1 MTNPAPAVEDTNWL
15 DDAGELY
22 LQAGSSVERDR
33 PIYQGDVF
41 AGVPVIRLP
50 KNPPAGSVVEC
61 PIETGAVMV
70 VPHPCQ
76 CYYGDRLRPYLTV
89 APIKIVENYD
99 NFGED
104 HAGAKD
110 KFALLDLPLPGS
122 SDGNWTAQ
130 SCVADRGRMFSVPG
144 RWLKLESRAACLT
157 HEGIGLLDIIVSRSA
172 AVGVARGRRS
182 RSAAAAPAA
191 SSSQLVSTDCET
203 RNRQAVSLDRPRFAW
218 PRAREHRGICRL
230 PPGRIPNTYAASNTA
245 AYIMP
250 EVTVSAVISP

>member
-1 MTNPAPAVEDTNWL
+1 VTNPAPAVEDTNWL
-15 DDAGELY
+15 DGAGELY

-122 SDGNWTAQ
+122 SEGSWTAQ
-130 SCVADRGRMFSVPG
+130 SCVADLGRMFSVPG

-157 HEGIGLLDIIVSRSA
+157 HEGIGLLAKRVLGFQLRFPSTLAQTMVYTHAEWNESFLMQAWVREHQRLNGFTTWMHQEQVIPGVSQDGELIKPADLRVGAPDILMAMITGNEISEPDS
-172 AVGVARGRRS
+172 
-182 RSAAAAPAA
+182 
-191 SSSQLVSTDCET
+191 STD
-203 RNRQAVSLDRPRFAW
+203 
-218 PRAREHRGICRL
+218 
-230 PPGRIPNTYAASNTA
+230 
-245 AYIMP
+245 
-250 EVTVSAVISP
+250 